1 MQFDSELI
9 KRLREAEHVVFF
21 TGAGASAE
29 SGVPT
34 FRESQNSIWADF
46 DVNTYA
52 TAQGYQANPTLVWQ
66 WYAEQRRKLQALKPN
81 PTHQVIAAWQHKM
94 AGVTVITQNIDNLHQ
109 RAGSREMIE
118 LHGNIGTYKCF
129 AQGHPVSHDAMISD
143 EQPPHC
149 EQCGSLLRPDVVW
162 FEEELPVEAFNQAEY
177 FSFNCDVFVS
187 IGCSL
192 EVYPASTL
200 PIKTARCGAYLVQIN
215 PHETQLDDLAHCNLR
230 GKAGEIMPL
239 LWQAVWDETCPAN

>member
-1 MQFDSELI
+1 MQFDIELI
-9 KRLREAEHVVFF
+9 KRLREAEQVVFF

-34 FRESQNSIWADF
+34 FRESQNSIWAEF

-52 TAQGYQANPTLVWQ
+52 TASGYQANPTLVWQ
-66 WYAEQRRKLQALKPN
+66 WYIEQRRKMQVLEPN
-81 PTHQVIAAWQHKM
+81 PAHQVIAAWQNKT
-94 AGVTVITQNIDNLHQ
+94 ARVTVITQNIDGFHQ
-109 RAGSREMIE
+109 RAGSREVIE

-129 AQGHPVSHDAMISD
+129 DHGHPVAHDAIISD
-143 EQPPHC
+143 EQPPYC
-149 EQCGSLLRPDVVW
+149 QQCGSQLRPNVVW

-200 PIKTARCGAYLVQIN
+200 PISTAHCGAYLVQIN
-215 PHETQLDDLAHCNLR
+215 PHETKLDKVANCNLR
-230 GKAGEIMPL
+230 GKAGEIMPK
-239 LWQAVWDETCPAN
+239 LWEAVWGKLIP

>member
-21 TGAGASAE
+21 TGAGVSAE

-52 TAQGYQANPTLVWQ
+52 TARGYQTNPTLVWQ
-66 WYAEQRRKLQALKPN
+66 WYAEQRRKLQGLEPN
-81 PTHQVIAAWQHKM
+81 LAHQVIAAWQNKS

-109 RAGSREMIE
+109 RAGSREVIE

-129 AQGHPVSHDAMISD
+129 DQGHLFVHEAMISD

-149 EQCGSLLRPDVVW
+149 QQCGSLLRPDVVW

-200 PIKTARCGAYLVQIN
+200 PINTARCDAYLVQIN
-215 PHETQLDDLAHCNLR
+215 PHETQLDVLAHCNLR
-230 GKAGEIMPL
+230 GKAGEIMPQ
-239 LWQAVWDETCPAN
+239 LWQAVWDETFPAN